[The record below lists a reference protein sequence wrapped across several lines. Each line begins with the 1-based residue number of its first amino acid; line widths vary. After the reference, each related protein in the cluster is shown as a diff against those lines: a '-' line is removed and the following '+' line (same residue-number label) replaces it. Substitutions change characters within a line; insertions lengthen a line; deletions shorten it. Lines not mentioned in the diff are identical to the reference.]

1 MDLRF
6 LRTETMIKEKFIE
19 QLLVMPFHD
28 MTVTKLTKVSMI
40 DRTTFYTHYSS
51 TFELASALI
60 TDYLTPFKNA
70 FEQREKQRHL
80 QSSFDSYNFFSD
92 ELVDYLL
99 DNKQTIQLLRE
110 ISLGKM
116 SFDPQLRQLFVD
128 IYSKIFNRQ
137 PSDFV
142 IYLVVSLAMSNV
154 DFILNE
160 GRLPKREELQDGIDL
175 MSAAINK

>member
-28 MTVTKLTKVSMI
+28 MTVTKLAKISMI

-60 TDYLTPFKNA
+60 ADYLAPFKSA
-70 FEQREKQRHL
+70 FEQGEKQRHL
-80 QSSFDSYNFFSD
+80 QSSFDSYSFFSD

-99 DNKQTIQLLRE
+99 DNKQTIQLL
-110 ISLGKM
+110 
-116 SFDPQLRQLFVD
+116 
-128 IYSKIFNRQ
+128 
-137 PSDFV
+137 
-142 IYLVVSLAMSNV
+142 
-154 DFILNE
+154 
-160 GRLPKREELQDGIDL
+160 
-175 MSAAINK
+175 